1 MRHLNMLNH
10 KDLASR
16 FQTLREHDRATA
28 RLPSSGVVGTFISR
42 RADTGLV
49 EVDLGCSGVGLVR
62 SITPALIS
70 KGDRIPAVVLGSTGS
85 YGFSDARF

>member
-1 MRHLNMLNH
+1 MLDH

-28 RLPSSGVVGTFISR
+28 RPPSSGVVGTFVSR

-49 EVDLGCSGVGLVR
+49 EVDLGCSGVALVR
-62 SITPALIS
+62 SITSTAFTA
-70 KGDRIPAVVLGSTGS
+70 GQRIPAVTGGSISS
-85 YGFSDARF
+85 YGFGDARQ